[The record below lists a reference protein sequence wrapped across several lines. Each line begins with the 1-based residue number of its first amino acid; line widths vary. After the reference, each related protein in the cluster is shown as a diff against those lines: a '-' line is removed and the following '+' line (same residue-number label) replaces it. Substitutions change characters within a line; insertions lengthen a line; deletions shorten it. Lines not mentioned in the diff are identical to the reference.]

1 MKQIEKIISEINEF
15 PTLPTIYQQLQ
26 STMEQPNA
34 TAKAV
39 ADIISTDQAAAVKIL
54 KAVNS
59 PIYGLRG
66 KVSSIEQSI
75 VYLGFNEVKNLVLAL
90 SVIEMFSKV
99 KGLDTIKPKEFWK
112 YSMGVGI
119 LSRKIGIAIKA
130 KNVDDYFICG
140 ILHCIG
146 RLIFLKTIPE
156 LFSQV
161 LSFARENRVLTRDVE
176 KDIIGMTHTI
186 AGQLLFEKWKLPK
199 LLQDTVSYQYIGQ
212 CDNGDKD
219 LVATVHLA
227 LIAANMMRLGES
239 GDYRVPKL
247 NFMIWDILRLEKNF
261 FTDNLSSFDGEYQDT
276 VNLLLN

>member
-1 MKQIEKIISEINEF
+1 MKQIEKIISEISEF
-15 PTLPTIYQQLQ
+15 PTLPTIYTELHN
-26 STMEQPNA
+26 TMERPNA
-34 TAKAV
+34 TAKDV
-39 ADIISTDQAAAVKIL
+39 AKIISTDQAAATKVL
-54 KAVNS
+54 KAINS

-66 KVSSIEQSI
+66 KISSIDQSI

-99 KGLDTIKPKEFWK
+99 KGVDTIKPKDFWS

-119 LSRKIGIAIKA
+119 LARKIGVAVKA
-130 KNVDDYFICG
+130 PNVDDYFISG

-161 LSFARENRVLTRDVE
+161 LSFAKENRVLTREVE

-199 LLQDTVSYQYIGQ
+199 MLQDTVSNQYIGQ
-212 CDNGDKD
+212 CDGGDER
-219 LVATVHLA
+219 LVASIHLA
-227 LIAANMMRLGES
+227 MIAANMMKLGES

-247 NFMIWDILRLEKNF
+247 NFVIWETLNLDKDF
-261 FTDNLSSFDGEYQDT
+261 FTSNLSSFETEYHDT